1 MLDGGKGGRKCG
13 TTWPKRNLWHE
24 IMGLDFCGVGR
35 SGRSF
40 RKNLQARGV
49 LRGDYRRVFG
59 VQKRRCGK
67 MGAGIT
73 LPTERELS
81 CINQQTYSWASEPL
95 PRLDRAASGIGS
107 PCQKAPLSHSGCC
120 WQTRPSLGVDRGI
133 GFPVM

>member
-40 RKNLQARGV
+40 RINLQARGV

-95 PRLDRAASGIGS
+95 PQPRSS
-107 PCQKAPLSHSGCC
+107 CQWYRKSLPTGTALTLGLLLAD
-120 WQTRPSLGVDRGI
+120 QALTRS
-133 GFPVM
+133 